1 MVLTL
6 IEELHSLCEVV
17 TPIRCVNAVVA
28 DPDDNMI
35 LECALVAEAEMIVS
49 GDLHLLNLSCWEG
62 IPILSLQLML

>member
-35 LECALVAEAEMIVS
+35 LECALVAEA
-49 GDLHLLNLSCWEG
+49 
-62 IPILSLQLML
+62 